1 MNNNNGK
8 YFCLLKGDWQERFFE
23 LISMFQVSLH
33 EKFVIGVPE
42 KLNNEFNR
50 ILIHG
55 ISVPGKDGFME
66 NNPGTEEGIPDFFY
80 DSNSKEFNTLENIGS
95 ISVSERSPN
104 ETFRNP
110 FSRN

>member
-8 YFCLLKGDWQERFFE
+8 YFCLLKGDWEERFFE

-33 EKFVIGVPE
+33 KKFVIGVPE
-42 KLNNEFNR
+42 KLNNGFNR

-55 ISVPGKDGFME
+55 ISIPEKDGLME
-66 NNPGTEEGIPDFFY
+66 KKPGTEEGIPDFFY
-80 DSNSKEFNTLENIGS
+80 DSKLNELNTLETVSSTS
-95 ISVSERSPN
+95 IQSRSTS
-104 ETFRNP
+104 ETFKIP